1 MDSIKCV
8 VVGDGAV
15 GKTCMLISYA
25 SNQFPLDY
33 VPTVFDNYAVNL
45 VIAGEAYRLG
55 LFDTAGQE
63 EYDRLRSLAYPQTD
77 VFLICFSVASPN
89 SFENARE
96 KWIPEIKHFCPRI
109 PFVLVGTQSDLRNDP
124 QTISKLSKCRQNF
137 ISEQDALKLAKK
149 EGAVSYVECSA
160 LTQKGLKG
168 VFDEAILAVF
178 GDHPEAKPLKKSRCT
193 IL

>member
-1 MDSIKCV
+1 MESIKCV

-63 EYDRLRSLAYPQTD
+63 EYDRLRTLAYPQTD
-77 VFLICFSVASPN
+77 VFLICFSVTSPS
-89 SFENARE
+89 SFENVRE
-96 KWIPEIKHFCPRI
+96 KWIPEIKHYCPGT
-109 PFVLVGTQSDLRNDP
+109 PFILVGTQSDLRNDP
-124 QTISKLSKCRQNF
+124 QTISQLSKRRQNF
-137 ISEQDALKLAKK
+137 ITEQDALKLASK
-149 EGAVSYVECSA
+149 ERADSYAECSA
-160 LTQKGLKG
+160 LTQKGLKN
-168 VFDEAILAVF
+168 VFDEAILAALS
-178 GDHPEAKPLKKSRCT
+178 DHSEAKQTKRSKCT

>member
-1 MDSIKCV
+1 MDTLKCV

-25 SNQFPLDY
+25 SNKFPLDY

-45 VIAGEAYRLG
+45 MIGGEAYKLG

-63 EYDRLRSLAYPQTD
+63 EYDRLRALAYPSTD
-77 VFLICFSVASPN
+77 VFLVCFSVASPY
-89 SFENARE
+89 SFENVRD
-96 KWIPEIKHFCPRI
+96 KWIPEIKHYCPKV
-109 PFVLVGTQSDLRNDP
+109 PFVLVGTQSDLRDDP
-124 QTISKLSKCRQNF
+124 QTISRLSKCRQNF
-137 ISEQDALKLAKK
+137 ISPQEAMKFAKRVN
-149 EGAVSYVECSA
+149 AVSYAECSA

-168 VFDEAILAVF
+168 VFDDAILAVLN
-178 GDHPEAKPLKKSRCT
+178 GPPEEDKPKKKCT